1 MRKGIIFEKLTTLVE
16 RDKVSAVKDIY
27 RDFMTMKATE
37 STKPE
42 KENSQPLLVGAAML
56 RARDL
61 AEQGINGNRLQR
73 LVQNGQVERVGRGLY
88 RAGQAEETEYHT
100 WTQAALLVPQGV
112 ICLLSA
118 LRFHELTTQAPF
130 EVWLAIGNKAWRP
143 KIVGVPLRIHYFS
156 DASLTSGI
164 EEHQLAGVPVKIYG
178 AAKTVA
184 DCFKFR
190 NKIGVDVALEALRAY
205 LRQRLPEKDL
215 WDCAK
220 ICRVQKVMIPYLEA
234 LQ

>member
-1 MRKGIIFEKLTTLVE
+1 M
-16 RDKVSAVKDIY
+16 
-27 RDFMTMKATE
+27 
-37 STKPE
+37 
-42 KENSQPLLVGAAML
+42 LVGAAML
-56 RARDL
+56 RARDW
-61 AEQGINGNRLQR
+61 AEQGIKGNRLQR
-73 LVQNGQVERVGRGLY
+73 LVRAGQVERVGRGLY

-100 WTQAALLVPQGV
+100 WAQAALLVPQGV
-112 ICLLSA
+112 VCLLSA

-130 EVWLAIGNKAWRP
+130 EVWLAINNKAWRP
-143 KIVGVPLRIHYFS
+143 TVEGVPLRIHYFS
-156 DASLTSGI
+156 GLSLSSGI

-205 LRQRLPEKDL
+205 LRRRLPEKDL
-215 WDCAK
+215 WNYAK

-234 LQ
+234 MP